1 MLITLEHKRSWFV
14 SNRIII
20 GKAMQFRR
28 DIQILRGLAVFLVL
42 LFHFGVSGFA
52 GGFLGVD
59 IFFVISGFL
68 MATLYQKGK
77 PLQFYQRRAKR
88 LLPAYFATVLAT
100 LIAASVITLPVD
112 FNQVVEQVRFASL
125 FTSNIG
131 FWIQNSYFSQAEFT
145 PLLHLWSLGVEIQF
159 YLIVPVLFWF
169 GRKFRWILPLLLV
182 AALIACF
189 VVTSISPKTSFFM
202 MPLRTWQ
209 FLIGWII
216 AWHLTN
222 AGQIIPRKWNGVLGT
237 VSLIVLVA
245 IPLMPIDPEAL
256 NVIQGHPGL
265 MTLVVCIATAG
276 VLAFALPPAIE
287 SSVIGR
293 AFELLGRYSYSIYLV
308 HFPILVLA
316 LYQPFSGT
324 QIEPRS
330 VGLAIILIMIIAALS
345 LLSYHGIEKIGAR
358 LYSARR
364 AVSVVFGVLL
374 LTFIAPLLVT
384 FTHSDAENRIFAAWT
399 DRSTY
404 RCGKIFRILNPTKIA
419 CEVTNGVD
427 LDAPTL
433 LLVGNSHADAIKS
446 SLANVSEKLGY
457 HLYFLVA
464 NNPLMTPSLDA
475 KRLTLEA
482 KALGATAVIIHNSS
496 DRKFEHN
503 MEAFR
508 ASLAAEGIRIVLLM
522 PIPKHSTHIPSA
534 IYRNHT
540 HGAPLPKLNFEE
552 HYKKNQGLFDYARLQ
567 ETPAFS
573 FYDLAAVLCQPDCRL
588 TDNLDRPAYFD
599 KNHLTLSGARM
610 LEGVFSQAISG
621 LTENKHDN

>member
-1 MLITLEHKRSWFV
+1 
-14 SNRIII
+14 
-20 GKAMQFRR
+20 MQFRR

-42 LFHFGVSGFA
+42 LFHFGIDGFA

-77 PLQFYQRRAKR
+77 PLQFYQRRARR

-100 LIAASVITLPVD
+100 LIIASAITLPVD
-112 FNQVVEQVRFASL
+112 FNQVVEQVRFASI

-159 YLIVPVLFWF
+159 YLIVPVLFWI
-169 GRKFRWILPLLLV
+169 GRKSRWILPLLLI
-182 AALIACF
+182 AALAACF
-189 VVTSISPKTSFFM
+189 VITPISPKTSFFM
-202 MPLRTWQ
+202 MPLRIWQ

-216 AWHLTN
+216 AWHFTD

-237 VSLIVLVA
+237 VSLMVLLA

-256 NVIQGHPGL
+256 NIIQGHPGL
-265 MTLVVCIATAG
+265 MTLVVCVATAG
-276 VLAFALPPAIE
+276 VLAFSLPPVIE
-287 SSVIGR
+287 SNVIGR

-324 QIEPRS
+324 QIEPNS
-330 VGLAIILIMIIAALS
+330 IGMAIILIGLIIVLS
-345 LLSYHGIEKIGAR
+345 LLSYHGIEKAGAR

-364 AVSVVFGVLL
+364 AIGVVSGILL
-374 LTFIAPLLVT
+374 LTFIAPLLST
-384 FTHSDAENRIFAAWT
+384 FTYSDAENRIFAAWT

-404 RCGKIFRILNPTKIA
+404 RCGKVFRILNPKKIA

-427 LDAPTL
+427 TDAPTL

-446 SLANVSEKLGY
+446 SLANVSAKLGY

-464 NNPLMTPSLDA
+464 NNPLLTPSLDA
-475 KRLTLEA
+475 NRLTREA
-482 KALGATAVIIHNSS
+482 KALGVTAVIIHYTLIA
-496 DRKFEHN
+496 KFEQSI
-503 MEAFR
+503 EAFR
-508 ASLAAEGIRIVLLM
+508 ATLAAEGIPVVLLM
-522 PIPKHSTHIPSA
+522 PVPTYSTHIPSA
-534 IYRNHT
+534 LYRNHT
-540 HGAPLPKLNFEE
+540 EGTPLPKMSLEE
-552 HYKKNQGLFDYARLQ
+552 YYRESQKLFDYARLQ
-567 ETPAFS
+567 EAPSFS
-573 FYDLAAVLCQPDCRL
+573 FYDIGAILCQPECQI
-588 TDNLDRPAYFD
+588 TDNQNRPAYFD
-599 KNHLTLSGARM
+599 EGHLTLSGARM
-610 LEGVFSQAISG
+610 LEGVFSQAISE
-621 LTENKHDN
+621 LTEAKSPTHKQEKNGD